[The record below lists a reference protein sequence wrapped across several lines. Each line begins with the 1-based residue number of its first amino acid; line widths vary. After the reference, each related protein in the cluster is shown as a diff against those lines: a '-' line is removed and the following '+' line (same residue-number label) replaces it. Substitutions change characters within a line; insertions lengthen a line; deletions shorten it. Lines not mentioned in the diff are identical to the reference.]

1 MDILDKVEELLT
13 RIETRPYM
21 REKLVDEVKF
31 LFSVIKLSLE
41 PFSDEPYM
49 TSLIKRYQACI
60 IRFNRIK
67 L

>member
-13 RIETRPYM
+13 KIETRPYM
-21 REKLVDEVKF
+21 REKLADEVKF
-31 LFSVIKLSLE
+31 YFSVIKLNLE
-41 PFSDEPYM
+41 PFSDKPYM